1 MSPGLRRGLLVIHV
15 IASVG
20 WLGAVV
26 GFLVLAIA
34 GLANP
39 AVYVAMAL
47 LAHCAIVPLCI
58 ASLVTGVVQ
67 ALGSPWG
74 LFKHYW
80 VVFKLA
86 ISVIS
91 TAILFAHLQFIDRL
105 AVSPDQRGL
114 QIQLIVAPAAAIVAS
129 RTEGNLSGEPK
140 CGPPF
145 PANRSDVVSSI
156 MP

>member
-1 MSPGLRRGLLVIHV
+1 LLVVHV

-20 WLGAVV
+20 WLGAVI

-39 AVYVAMAL
+39 AVYGAMAL
-47 LAHCAIVPLCI
+47 LAHRAIVPLCL

-74 LFKHYW
+74 LVKHYW

-86 ISVIS
+86 ITVVS
-91 TAILFAHLQFIDRL
+91 TLILLVHLRLIDQL
-105 AVSPDQRGL
+105 AVNPDDRGL
-114 QIQLIVAPAAAIVAS
+114 QIQLIVAPAAAIVALAIATVLAIYKP
-129 RTEGNLSGEPK
+129 RGRL
-140 CGPPF
+140 
-145 PANRSDVVSSI
+145 AAR
-156 MP
+156 